1 MANTSILAAFE
12 RMWQHVTNR
21 LSGKIDRPSAAIGS
35 STKPV
40 YISSDGSLT
49 EGSLYAGGTKVQQN
63 GAWVTQANIY
73 APITQATEANQII
86 YYDGANTAP
95 QWGGLNTLY
104 YGGVIPETRSQFY
117 HIVLGPD
124 SVGQIFRPLPE
135 GNPVGGSIS
144 AYNSST
150 SSEEFSGGYI
160 GDFKNNSNL
169 GSSFLLAGKNASPK
183 LASDGNNNFLFSAY
197 YRDISTVYIDYGCF
211 WFHPLLRLNEGQTT
225 PAFTIQPYK
234 EKNSTTGETEDT
246 LGTLLTVNYYGNVS
260 AKGSLSGSGG
270 DYAEYLEWLDQNE
283 EVEDRRGLFVSFADV
298 GKEIKIAEPTDDII
312 GIISSKPSVV
322 GNAAPFE
329 WSKKYLTDAFGIQ
342 LIEEIEIP
350 EEILEDGTVI
360 EAHTITQPILNPD
373 YDPEMEYIPREQR
386 PEWAIVGF
394 LGQLVVCDDGTCEV
408 GKYCVCGEG
417 GKATASEGRN
427 GWRVLE
433 RIDESHIKVFFK

>member
-49 EGSLYAGGTKVQQN
+49 EGDLYAGGTKVSQN
-63 GAWVTQANIY
+63 GTNVTQANIY
-73 APITQATEANQII
+73 APTTQATKANQII
-86 YYDGANTAP
+86 YYDGVNTAP
-95 QWGGLNTLY
+95 QWAGLALPY
-104 YGGVIPETRSQFY
+104 YNGSTITDFPNRRQFHTMYLGEKVI
-117 HIVLGPD
+117 
-124 SVGQIFRPLPE
+124 GQIYRPLPE
-135 GNPVGGSIS
+135 GTLLDGALSV
-144 AYNSST
+144 YNSENED
-150 SSEEFSGGYI
+150 EEFTKCVIKPYL
-160 GDFKNNSNL
+160 NN
-169 GSSFLLAGKNASPK
+169 P
-183 LASDGNNNFLFSAY
+183 
-197 YRDISTVYIDYGCF
+197 
-211 WFHPLLRLNEGQTT
+211 
-225 PAFTIQPYK
+225 
-234 EKNSTTGETEDT
+234 T
-246 LGTLLTVNYYGNVS
+246 LGTALALLNDGISSLSLLNSLFSVYYRSAPIFTVGPEGMVMRAESSRQTSNGNPFAVRWRQKGNSSGTWQSIIEADYYGNITANGV
-260 AKGSLSGSGG
+260 KLTGG

-283 EVEDRRGLFVSFADV
+283 EVEDRRGLFVSFADE

-312 GIISSKPSVV
+312 GIVSAKPSVV
-322 GNAAPFE
+322 GNTASFE

-342 LIEEIEIP
+342 LTEEIEVP
-350 EEILEDGTVI
+350 EEILENGTVI
-360 EAHTITQPILNPD
+360 EAHTITQPVLNPD
-373 YDPEMEYIPREQR
+373 YDPEMEYIPRENR
-386 PEWAIVGF
+386 AEWAVIGF

>member
-95 QWGGLNTLY
+95 QWGGLEVLY
-104 YGGVIPETRSQFY
+104 YVGGNHALSGSRYNYNPL
-117 HIVLGPD
+117 VLNGTEIG
-124 SVGQIFRPLPE
+124 SIYRPLPE
-135 GNPVGGSIS
+135 GDVSNGKMS

-150 SSEEFSGGYI
+150 YSEEFVNVYKVGDNFSIGNYNPLYIYPFVVYKNSNNSTPIAYLSSDGYI
-160 GDFKNNSNL
+160 N
-169 GSSFLLAGKNASPK
+169 
-183 LASDGNNNFLFSAY
+183 
-197 YRDISTVYIDYGCF
+197 
-211 WFHPLLRLNEGQTT
+211 
-225 PAFTIQPYK
+225 
-234 EKNSTTGETEDT
+234 
-246 LGTLLTVNYYGNVS
+246 
-260 AKGSLSGSGG
+260 AKGIKAYNGA
-270 DYAEYLEWLDQNE
+270 DYAELLEWIDQNE
-283 EVEDRRGLFVSFADV
+283 EMEDRRGLFVAFDEEDS
-298 GKEIKIAEPTDDII
+298 KKIKIANSSDEVI
-312 GIISSKPSVV
+312 GIISATPSVI
-322 GNAAPFE
+322 GNCAEME
-329 WSKKYLTDAFGIQ
+329 WSKKYLTDPFGIQ
-342 LIEEIEIP
+342 ITQEVEISEQM
-350 EEILEDGTVI
+350 LEDGTVV
-360 EAHTITQPILNPD
+360 EAHTEIQPILNPE
-373 YDPEMEYIPREQR
+373 YDPKIEYIPRAQR
-386 PEWAIVGF
+386 PEWAVVGF